1 MGFRVLMIHNRH
13 QIRAGEDQSQAAE
26 VDLLQSNGVEV
37 DPYIRD
43 NRELDGASGA
53 RAAVGA
59 AWSSNSY
66 RAINRMLRVKRYDI
80 VHVQNFFPLIS
91 PSVHYVA
98 QQHGIPVVQAL
109 RNYRLLCPAA
119 TLFREGQICEACVGH
134 IVPWRSVIH
143 ACYRNDRKATAAVAA
158 MLTLHNLLR
167 TWRRKIDLYLA
178 CSEFTKATF
187 VSAGFE
193 ADGIMVKP
201 NFVSPD
207 PGPGEGRGGFAL
219 FAGRLASE
227 KGLRSLIVAWRQ
239 IGERLPLKVVGEGP
253 SEEALLNET
262 RDIRGIEILGPQP
275 PQEIRRLMGDAVV
288 VVVPSEWHEPFGR
301 VIVEAFSR
309 GTPVIAARAGGISE
323 LVEEG
328 KTGFLF
334 TPAVSAELA
343 ERVERLICNPGLAV
357 SMRAFAR
364 QAYLSSYTP
373 AANFMMLREA
383 YRIAIER
390 HAQTARARM
399 PQARGRLE
407 ARPPS

>member
-1 MGFRVLMIHNRH
+1 MSFRVLMIHNRY

-26 VDLLQSNGVEV
+26 TELLQSNGVEV
-37 DPYIRD
+37 DTYIRD
-43 NRELDGASGA
+43 NRELDWASGA
-53 RAAVGA
+53 RAAVTTL
-59 AWSSNSY
+59 WSSNAY
-66 RAINRMLRVKRYDI
+66 RAINRMLRARRYDV

-91 PSVHYVA
+91 PSVHYAA

-119 TLFREGQICEACVGH
+119 TLFRDGHICEACVGH
-134 IVPWRSVIH
+134 TVPWRSVIH
-143 ACYRNDRKATAAVAA
+143 ACYRNDRKATAAVAT

-167 TWRRKIDLYLA
+167 TWRRKVDLYLA
-178 CSEFTKATF
+178 VSEFTKAKF

-193 ADGIMVKP
+193 ADSIMVKP

-207 PGPGEGRGGFAL
+207 PGAGEGRGGFAL
-219 FAGRLASE
+219 FAGRIANE

-239 IGERLPLKVVGEGP
+239 IGERLPLKIVGEGP
-253 SEEALLNET
+253 SEEALVNQA
-262 RDIRGIEILGPQP
+262 RDIPGIEILGPRS
-275 PQEIRRLMGDAVV
+275 PQEIRCLMGNAVA

-309 GTPVIAARAGGISE
+309 GTPVIAARSGGISE
-323 LVEEG
+323 LVQEG

-343 ERVERLICNPGLAV
+343 ERVDRLICNPGLAV

-364 QAYLSSYTP
+364 QAYLTSYAP
-373 AANFMMLREA
+373 AANLMMLREA

-390 HAQTARARM
+390 RARTAHAPMTQARAR
-399 PQARGRLE
+399 LE
-407 ARPPS
+407 AGPPS

>member
-1 MGFRVLMIHNRH
+1 MGFRVLMIHNRY
-13 QIRAGEDQSQAAE
+13 QIRAGEDQSQEAE

-43 NRELDGASGA
+43 NRELEGTSGA
-53 RAAVGA
+53 RAAVAA

-91 PSVHYVA
+91 PSVHYA
-98 QQHGIPVVQAL
+98 ARQHGIPVVQAL

-178 CSEFTKATF
+178 CSEFTKAMF

-207 PGPGEGRGGFAL
+207 PGPGGGRGGFAL
-219 FAGRLASE
+219 FAGRLANE

-262 RDIRGIEILGPQP
+262 RDIPGIEILGPQP
-275 PQEIRRLMGDAVV
+275 TQEIRRLMGDAVV

-373 AANFMMLREA
+373 AVNFMMLREA